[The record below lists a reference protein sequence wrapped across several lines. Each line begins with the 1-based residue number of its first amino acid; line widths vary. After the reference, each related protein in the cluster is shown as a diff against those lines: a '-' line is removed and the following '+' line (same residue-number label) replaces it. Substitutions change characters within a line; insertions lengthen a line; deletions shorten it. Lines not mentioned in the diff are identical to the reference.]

1 MLGFVVL
8 VVAVVVYPEATGLLL
23 WITISL
29 LMLASGEA
37 GAGLMS
43 LKFW

>member
-8 VVAVVVYPEATGLLL
+8 VVAVVVYPEATGTLL

-29 LMLASGEA
+29 LVLASGEA
-37 GAGLMS
+37 GSGLTS